1 MNPNY
6 FILQKALI
14 DLKFS
19 KPITALPVI
28 CDVFHDCICVYL
40 QKLLHKRLF
49 SGHWWSMHV
58 GVSMCIHVM
67 CMCDYVHACNLNR
80 KLEQEYKESMT
91 ALRAELSKEVELV
104 QQQANQQR
112 EELEQEI
119 SKMRDDETFLRQHL
133 SLTIKVISILHWI
146 FVLFC
151 FLTPWIACYMFTS
164 HSCQPVILIWFELQ
178 NVLYMFV
185 FNNFMLCRRMDVWS
199 LSSLRPQ
206 RNWWRQK
213 TSWTKCKKTWTV
225 FWKRRYWN

>member
-40 QKLLHKRLF
+40 QKLLHKHRRLVLWTLMVYAC
-49 SGHWWSMHV
+49 GCEHV
-58 GVSMCIHVM
+58 YSYVM
-67 CMCDYVHACNLNR
+67 CMCVYVHACNLNR
-80 KLEQEYKESMT
+80 KLEQEYKENMT

-119 SKMRDDETFLRQHL
+119 GKMRDDETFLREHL

-146 FVLFC
+146 FVLFFNTMNC
-151 FLTPWIACYMFTS
+151 LLYVYITFLSACHFNLIWIA
-164 HSCQPVILIWFELQ
+164 
-178 NVLYMFV
+178 
-185 FNNFMLCRRMDVWS
+185 
-199 LSSLRPQ
+199 
-206 RNWWRQK
+206 
-213 TSWTKCKKTWTV
+213 KCIV
-225 FWKRRYWN
+225 YVCIQ